1 MNAELEELQQKLKIV
16 YDKLYVAHV
25 KTEGERKELER
36 ELDEVKRKLEKS
48 DLIEYSQ
55 LQQLQ
60 QQQEPEWTGYPDIT
74 DPLFNAKLY
83 NKKEFNQYIVHQK
96 DVVAEKV
103 SQSSIGFI
111 KTNMQ
116 KLIGNYMSANTPY
129 NGVLL
134 WHGVGVGKTCA
145 ALTAAE
151 NYRQTGLNSKIII
164 LAPKAL
170 AQEWKDKMFDPN
182 LEYDYENSTPVNRV
196 MSCTSPQF
204 KNEMGLVDN
213 MSQKQVKKRVERVI
227 KKYYTIT
234 GYRKFANDVKTLI
247 DNELRSRTDKEYLR
261 IRLFKNVFS
270 NRIFILDEVHFSRS
284 DANEKEYKLI
294 SEIIGL
300 IARYGENNKFILA
313 SATPM
318 YNSADEI
325 IELINWLLLND
336 KRAPI
341 VKSSVFLSD
350 GYTLTDE
357 GASILTEKSR
367 GYISYLRGE
376 NPSSFPLKLYPQI
389 NIPGSC
395 RSYIP
400 NPSKTFVAGQV
411 VPLDAKLKIKNL
423 SFIQHVMSA
432 FQYRLYE
439 PYQRATDDASIL
451 SDNFNIQ
458 STQASNIVFPS
469 GHIGIE
475 GFDKTFIEKPGG
487 HYIYNVNNPGCV
499 ALKEAADSPQAKK
512 EAELRSSQFLVRENL
527 PTYSCKFAGI
537 FDIVSNA
544 EGIIFIFSKYIK
556 PGILSFALML
566 EQNGYMRYTD
576 KISAEGNI
584 LLPYPESNIEPR
596 CYCGKRKSDGH
607 PADHKFIQGRYIY
620 LDGEVS
626 KDKMSHLIKEVRG
639 KGPSK
644 NQNLDGSHIKF
655 ILGSAVVEQG
665 VDFFNVREVHIIDPW
680 HHMNRIEQVVGRAI
694 RRNSHEKL
702 EESKHNVSVYLH
714 CATIPDQQEYIESSD
729 ERTYRNAYNKAIKI
743 AHVARILKQGALDCL
758 INKNANQLT
767 VERFNY
773 TMRPILTSQN
783 VAIDNKY
790 LGDTDGDAICD
801 YTKCTYTCSNED
813 ELKQY
818 STHINTDT
826 YNETLMMED
835 LSDVRRFLIQLFVLK
850 NAYTLNEIV
859 KEMKRFK
866 PHIGR
871 NVLLVGL
878 DHSIQNKESIYD
890 QYSREGYIIYRY
902 PYYIFQPFEL
912 RTENASIFTRSIPLA
927 IQGNASLIQKPVVL
941 ENADHVESNV
951 GADTQ
956 LLFIREL
963 REHLEQIRR
972 TYLEIATQK
981 DEKGKRDIIKGI
993 YGDLMFPEN
1002 IELRDFFIGNC
1013 TDKPCILFELLDQYY
1028 AFGVLDRLSFGQ
1040 KYNVLNNILC
1050 RFIENGCLFSPDD
1063 ILEKYVFRFFGNK
1076 GPTDH
1081 RHVIFTRNMLE
1092 KNTNKE
1098 IQQLITASTIGLKK
1112 NNSQP
1117 IMFRLFR
1124 WKTVNPVKEDIW
1136 TIGDSVFFYYNAE
1149 TRVFDEYVSTVAL
1162 QTYDYFYAS
1171 PDYDIDTKKVYG
1183 YVMDKGTGDKLKAA
1197 AGAAG
1202 KVPDVNFYLAFKI
1215 GHSVK
1220 RNMDDTEQTKSKIFG
1235 SVCGTGNAVGGQ
1247 TVDKEGLINVI
1258 HYITEPP
1265 ADETNE
1271 AYKQKRNYDRFLE
1284 EKIKN
1289 NIARVGIYQQI
1300 IKGGSL
1306 CEIIEFT
1313 LRHRQYV
1320 EPSGDWFLNKE
1331 EYAFLISKMNQAK
1344 NMKLRKK

>member
-1 MNAELEELQQKLKIV
+1 MNAELQDLQKKVKTV
-16 YDKLYVAHV
+16 YDKLYVAQV

-36 ELDEVKRKLEKS
+36 ELDELKRNLEMN
-48 DLIEYSQ
+48 DLTEYT
-55 LQQLQ
+55 Q
-60 QQQEPEWTGYPDIT
+60 QQQQQQQQSEQWTGYPDIT

-96 DVVAEKV
+96 DILAEKV
-103 SQSSIGFI
+103 SQSSIGFV

-129 NGVLL
+129 NGILL

-247 DNELRSRTDKEYLR
+247 DNELRSRTDKEYLK
-261 IRLFKNVFS
+261 IRLFKNIFS

-325 IELINWLLLND
+325 IELLNWLLLND
-336 KRAPI
+336 KRGPI
-341 VKSSVFLSD
+341 LKSKVFRAD
-350 GYTLTDE
+350 GYTLTEE

-400 NPSKTFVAGQV
+400 NPDKTFVAGRI
-411 VPLDAKLKIKNL
+411 VPLDANLKIKNL

-439 PYQRATDDASIL
+439 PYQRATDDASML

-458 STQASNIVFPS
+458 STQASNVVFPS

-487 HYIYNVNNPGCV
+487 HYIYNVANPGCV

-512 EAELRSSQFLVRENL
+512 DAELLSMRFLVRENL
-527 PTYSCKFAGI
+527 ANYSCKFAGI
-537 FDIVSNA
+537 FDIITNA

-566 EQNGYMRYTD
+566 EYNGYMRYTD
-576 KISAEGNI
+576 KISTEGNI
-584 LLPYPESNIEPR
+584 LLPHPECHIEPR

-607 PADHKFIQGRYIY
+607 SVSHKFVQGRYIY

-644 NQNLDGSHIKF
+644 NENLDGSHIKF

-665 VDFFNVREVHIIDPW
+665 VDFFNIREVHIIDPW

-702 EESKHNVSVYLH
+702 EEPKHNVSVYLH
-714 CATIPDQQEYIESSD
+714 CATIPNQREYIESSD

-743 AHVARILKQGALDCL
+743 AHVSRILKQGALDCL

-773 TMRPILTSQN
+773 IMRPIITSQN

-790 LGDTDGDAICD
+790 LGDVDGDAICD
-801 YTKCTYTCSNED
+801 YTKCIYTCSNED
-813 ELKQY
+813 VIKQY
-818 STHINTDT
+818 STNINTDT

-850 NAYTLNEIV
+850 NAYTLTEIV

-866 PHIGR
+866 PYIGR

-878 DHSIQNKESIYD
+878 DHSILNKESIYD

-902 PYYIFQPFEL
+902 PYYIYQPFEL
-912 RTENASIFTRSIPLA
+912 KTESASIFARSIPLA
-927 IQGNASLIQKPVVL
+927 IQGNASPIQKRVVVD
-941 ENADHVESNV
+941 EHIESHAAV
-951 GADTQ
+951 AVDTH
-956 LLFIREL
+956 LLFVREL
-963 REHLEQIRR
+963 RDHLEQIRR
-972 TYLEIATQK
+972 TYLAIATEK
-981 DEKGKRDIIKGI
+981 DKHGKRDIIKGI

-1013 TDKPCILFELLDQYY
+1013 LDQPCVLFELLEQYY
-1028 AFGVLDRLSFGQ
+1028 SFGVLDRLSFEQ
-1040 KYNVLNNILC
+1040 KYIVLNGVLC
-1050 RFIENGCLFSPDD
+1050 RFIENNCLFSPDD

-1081 RHVIFTRNMLE
+1081 RHTIFTRNILE

-1098 IQQLITASTIGLKK
+1098 IQQLIVAATTGLKK
-1112 NNSQP
+1112 NNTQP
-1117 IMFRLFR
+1117 ILFRLFR
-1124 WKTVNPVKEDIW
+1124 WKTANPVKEDIW

-1149 TRVFDEYVSTVAL
+1149 TRVFDEYISSVAL

-1171 PDYDIDTKKVYG
+1171 PAYDIDTKKVYG

-1197 AGAAG
+1197 SAGG

-1258 HYITEPP
+1258 HYITDPP

-1271 AYKQKRNYDRFLE
+1271 SYKQKRNYDRFLE

-1289 NIARVGIYQQI
+1289 NIARVGIYQQT

-1331 EYAFLISKMNQAK
+1331 EYAFLISKMNTAK

>member
-1 MNAELEELQQKLKIV
+1 MNAELEKLQQKLKTV
-16 YDKLYVAHV
+16 YDKLYVAQV
-25 KTEGERKELER
+25 KTEAERKELER
-36 ELDEVKRKLEKS
+36 ELDELKRNLEKN
-48 DLIEYSQ
+48 DLVEYI
-55 LQQLQ
+55 Q
-60 QQQEPEWTGYPDIT
+60 QQQQQQHDVQPEQWTGYPDIT
-74 DPLFNAKLY
+74 DPRFNAKLY

-103 SQSSIGFI
+103 SQSSIGFV

-129 NGVLL
+129 NGILL

-204 KNEMGLVDN
+204 KSEMGLVDN

-227 KKYYTIT
+227 KKYYMIT

-247 DNELRSRTDKEYLR
+247 DNELRSRTDKEYLK

-341 VKSSVFLSD
+341 VKSSVFRAD

-357 GASILTEKSR
+357 GATILTEKSR
-367 GYISYLRGE
+367 GYISFLRGE
-376 NPSSFPLKLYPQI
+376 NPASFPLKLYPHI

-395 RSYIP
+395 RSYVP
-400 NPSKTFVAGQV
+400 NPDKTFAAGQI
-411 VPLDAKLKIKNL
+411 VPLDANLKIKNL
-423 SFIQHVMSA
+423 SFIQHIMST

-439 PYQRATDDASIL
+439 PYQRATDDASML

-487 HYIYNVNNPGCV
+487 HYIYNVNNPGCIAV
-499 ALKEAADSPQAKK
+499 KEAADSPQAKK
-512 EAELRSSQFLVRENL
+512 EAELRSMQFLVRENL
-527 PTYSCKFAGI
+527 ANYSCKFAGI
-537 FDIVSNA
+537 LDIVTNA

-556 PGILSFALML
+556 PGILSFAIML

-576 KISAEGNI
+576 KMSTEGNI
-584 LLPYPESNIEPR
+584 LLPHPESNIEPR
-596 CYCGKRKSDGH
+596 CYCGKRKSEGH
-607 PADHKFIQGRYIY
+607 PIDHKFVQGRYIY

-665 VDFFNVREVHIIDPW
+665 VDFFNIREVHIIDPW

-714 CATIPDQQEYIESSD
+714 CATIPNQREYIESSD

-801 YTKCTYTCSNED
+801 YTKCTYACSNED
-813 ELKQY
+813 ELKEY

-850 NAYTLNEIV
+850 NTYTLKEIV
-859 KEMKRFK
+859 KEMKKFK

-890 QYSREGYIIYRY
+890 QYSREGYIIYRF

-912 RTENASIFTRSIPLA
+912 RAESASIFARSIPLA
-927 IQGNASLIQKPVVL
+927 IQGNASLIQRPVVV
-941 ENADHVESNV
+941 ADEHTDSHA

-963 REHLEQIRR
+963 RQHLEQIRQ

-1013 TDKPCILFELLDQYY
+1013 TDKPCILFELLEQYY

-1050 RFIENGCLFSPDD
+1050 RFIKNGCLFSSDD

-1098 IQQLITASTIGLKK
+1098 IQQLVLAATTGLKK
-1112 NNSQP
+1112 NSSQP

-1149 TRVFDEYVSTVAL
+1149 TNIFDEYVSSAAL
-1162 QTYDYFYAS
+1162 QTYEYFYAS

-1183 YVMDKGTGDKLKAA
+1183 YVMDKGTGDKLKA
-1197 AGAAG
+1197 GAIG

-1265 ADETNE
+1265 ADESDE

-1289 NIARVGIYQQI
+1289 NIARVGIYQQT

-1320 EPSGDWFLNKE
+1320 EPNGDWFLNKE
-1331 EYAFLISKMNQAK
+1331 EYAFLISKMNHAK

>member
-1 MNAELEELQQKLKIV
+1 MNAELKELQQKFKIV
-16 YDKLYVAHV
+16 YDKLYLGQV

-36 ELDEVKRKLEKS
+36 ELDELKRNLEKLN
-48 DLIEYSQ
+48 LIEYIQ
-55 LQQLQ
+55 LHREDDVRTQQ
-60 QQQEPEWTGYPDIT
+60 WTGYPDVT
-74 DPLFNAKLY
+74 DPAFNAKLY
-83 NKKEFNQYIVHQK
+83 NKKEFNQYIVQQK

-103 SQSSIGFI
+103 SQSSIGFV

-182 LEYDYENSTPVNRV
+182 VEYDYENSTPVNRV

-234 GYRKFANDVKTLI
+234 GYRKFANDAKTLI
-247 DNELRSRTDKEYLR
+247 DNELRSRTDKEYLK
-261 IRLFKNVFS
+261 IKLIKNVFS

-284 DANEKEYKLI
+284 DASEHEHKLI

-300 IARYGENNKFILA
+300 IVRYGENNKFILA

-341 VKSSVFLSD
+341 LKSSVFRAD

-357 GASILTEKSR
+357 GAFILTEKSR

-400 NPSKTFVAGQV
+400 NPSKTFAAGQI
-411 VPLDAKLKIKNL
+411 VPLDANLKIKNL

-432 FQYRLYE
+432 FQYKLYE
-439 PYQRATDDASIL
+439 PYQRATDDASML

-487 HYIYNVNNPGCV
+487 HYLYNVNNSGCV
-499 ALKEAADSPQAKK
+499 ALKEAADNQQAKK

-527 PTYSCKFAGI
+527 ANYSCKFAGI
-537 FDIVSNA
+537 FDIVTNA
-544 EGIIFIFSKYIK
+544 EGIVFIFSKYIK

-584 LLPYPESNIEPR
+584 LLPHPESNIEPR

-607 PADHKFIQGRYIY
+607 SPDHKFVQGRYIY

-644 NQNLDGSHIKF
+644 NANLDGSHIKF

-665 VDFFNVREVHIIDPW
+665 VDFFNIREVHIIDPW

-702 EESKHNVSVYLH
+702 EEPKHNVSVYLH
-714 CATIPDQQEYIESSD
+714 CATIANQTEYIESSD

-743 AHVARILKQGALDCL
+743 AYVARILKQGALDCL
-758 INKNANQLT
+758 INKKANQLT

-773 TMRPILTSQN
+773 TMRPIITSQN

-790 LGDTDGDAICD
+790 LGDVDGDAICD
-801 YTKCTYTCSNED
+801 YTKCTYACSNED
-813 ELKQY
+813 ELGQY
-818 STHINTDT
+818 SSHINTDT

-835 LSDVRRFLIQLFVLK
+835 LSDVRRFLIQLFILK
-850 NAYTLNEIV
+850 NAYTLNEII
-859 KEMKRFK
+859 KQMKRYK

-878 DHSIQNKESIYD
+878 DHSILNKESIYD
-890 QYSREGYIIYRY
+890 KYSREGYIIYRY

-912 RTENASIFTRSIPLA
+912 KAESASIFARSIPLA
-927 IQGNASLIQKPVVL
+927 IQGNATPIQKPVVV
-941 ENADHVESNV
+941 ADEHLASDAVL
-951 GADTQ
+951 DTQ
-956 LLFIREL
+956 LLFVREL
-963 REHLEQIRR
+963 RDHLEQIRR

-1013 TDKPCILFELLDQYY
+1013 TDKPCILFELLEQYY
-1028 AFGVLDRLSFGQ
+1028 TFGVLDRLSFDQ
-1040 KYNVLNNILC
+1040 KYNVLNIILC
-1050 RFIENGCLFSPDD
+1050 RFIENGCLFTPDD

-1076 GPTDH
+1076 GPTDN
-1081 RHVIFTRNMLE
+1081 RHIIFTRNMLE

-1098 IQQLITASTIGLKK
+1098 IQQLVVAATTGIKK
-1112 NNSQP
+1112 NSNQP
-1117 IMFRLFR
+1117 ILFRLFR
-1124 WKTVNPVKEDIW
+1124 WKTTNPVKEDIW

-1149 TRVFDEYVSTVAL
+1149 THVFEEYISSLAL
-1162 QTYDYFYAS
+1162 QTYDYFYAT

-1183 YVMDKGTGDKLKAA
+1183 YVMDKGTGDKLKSV
-1197 AGAAG
+1197 AGAVG
-1202 KVPDVNFYLAFKI
+1202 KVQDVNFYLAFKI

-1265 ADETNE
+1265 ADVTNE

-1289 NIARVGIYQQI
+1289 NIARVGIYQQT

-1320 EPSGDWFLNKE
+1320 EPARDWFLNKE
-1331 EYAFLISKMNQAK
+1331 EYAFLISKMNHAK